1 MKTKEEFLVVLNKLR
16 VSDAAWDDGERIL
29 TVNGEPVGCTV
40 QNPDAIRWWP
50 SLKEVIAEHLAKESA

>member
-50 SLKEVIAEHLAKESA
+50 SEL